1 MWNLGQENAYD
12 RRRWWVLATLFLVTF
27 INYFDRQTLGCAI
40 EPIGQEFGLGSGE
53 RGHLLAAF
61 VTTYAVAHLF
71 VGFLTDRIRNIRFFF
86 ATMVVGWS
94 LCTILIGFARSY
106 ASLLTMRYALGIFE
120 AVNFPIC
127 LMIISRIFPAKERT
141 LASGIF
147 SSGAFLAT
155 LAAPKFTI
163 YLSMEYSWRYA
174 FVIAGL
180 LGLLWLIPWFLLYRN
195 HRETG
200 TTKNMG
206 ATNLGSWMS
215 SLYEIV
221 RKPAFWGVTA
231 VGIGV
236 VPCLYFCTQWLP
248 SYFTQELQQS
258 YNQALAD
265 KLTIIYLFQDVGMWV
280 SGALVFWLANR
291 GITVLKAR
299 KAIMMGGYCL
309 MMSVLLLFV
318 VKEPWLNVVIFSVFI
333 FGLGACLSNQHA
345 FKQDVLPGQVAAVAA
360 LVGFCETLFT
370 SYVLQR
376 IGNMVEATGN
386 YRMVIGLL
394 AGCATFAIVSAFLLL
409 RRKWVV
415 ID

>member
-1 MWNLGQENAYD
+1 MQELRQECVYD
-12 RRRWWVLATLFLVTF
+12 KRRWWVLATLFLVTF

-40 EPIGQEFGLGSGE
+40 EPIGREFGLGNAE

-61 VTTYAVAHLF
+61 VTTYALTHLF
-71 VGFLTDRIRNIRFFF
+71 VGFLTDRIRNVRAFF
-86 ATMVVGWS
+86 AAMVVGWS
-94 LCTILIGFARSY
+94 LSTVLIGFARSY
-106 ASLLTMRYALGIFE
+106 EGLLTMRYALGFFE

-127 LMIISRIFPAKERT
+127 LMIIARIFPAKERT
-141 LASGIF
+141 FASGIF

-163 YLSMEYSWRYA
+163 YLSTEYSWRYA
-174 FVIAGL
+174 FIIAGV
-180 LGLLWLIPWFLLYRN
+180 LGLLWLIPWFLIYRN
-195 HRETG
+195 HAVDAAAERARTAG
-200 TTKNMG
+200 
-206 ATNLGSWMS
+206 LGSWFS
-215 SLYEIV
+215 SFRAIV

-231 VGIGV
+231 VGIGI

-258 YNQALAD
+258 YDQALAN
-265 KLTIIYLFQDVGMWV
+265 KLTVIYLFQDVGMWV
-280 SGALVFWLANR
+280 SGALVFWLAGR

-299 KAIMMGGYCL
+299 KIVMSAGYVL
-309 MMSVLLLFV
+309 MMSVVLLLFA
-318 VKEPWLNVVIFSVFI
+318 KSPWFNVLIFSVFI

-370 SYVLQR
+370 AFVLQR
-376 IGNMVEATGN
+376 IGNFVETSGN
-386 YRMVIGLL
+386 YHTTIWLL
-394 AGCATFAIVSAFLLL
+394 AGCATFAMLAALLLL

-415 ID
+415 IK

>member
-1 MWNLGQENAYD
+1 MRNLGQESAYGK
-12 RRRWWVLATLFLVTF
+12 RRWWVLATLFLVTF

-40 EPIGQEFGLGSGE
+40 EPIGREFGLGNGE

-61 VTTYAVAHLF
+61 VTTYAVTHLF
-71 VGFLTDRIRNIRFFF
+71 VGFLTDRIRNVRAFF
-86 ATMVVGWS
+86 AAMVVGWS
-94 LCTILIGFARSY
+94 LCTVLIGFARSY
-106 ASLLTMRYALGIFE
+106 EGLLAMRYALGVFE

-127 LMIISRIFPAKERT
+127 LMIIARIFPAKERT
-141 LASGIF
+141 FASGIF

-163 YLSMEYSWRYA
+163 YLSTEYSWRYA

-195 HRETG
+195 HG
-200 TTKNMG
+200 GG
-206 ATNLGSWMS
+206 ATARSAETANLGSWMS
-215 SLYEIV
+215 SLRAIV

-231 VGIGV
+231 VGIGI

-258 YNQALAD
+258 YDQALAD
-265 KLTIIYLFQDVGMWV
+265 KLTVIYLFQDVGMWV
-280 SGALVFWLANR
+280 SGAVVFWLASR
-291 GITVLKAR
+291 GVTVLKAR
-299 KAIMMGGYCL
+299 KAVMTAGYLL

-318 VKEPWLNVVIFSVFI
+318 VRNPWLNVLIFSVFI
-333 FGLGACLSNQHA
+333 FGLGTCLSNQHA

-370 SYVLQR
+370 SFVLQR
-376 IGNMVEATGN
+376 IGNIVETTGN
-386 YRMVIGLL
+386 YQMVIWLL
-394 AGCATFAIVSAFLLL
+394 AGCATFAILSVALLL

-415 ID
+415 IE